1 MNIAAFSVRNFPFT
15 LVLFALLVAIG
26 LSSLQAIPRTEDPYF
41 PISAFTIVAVYPGAD
56 PLEVERQL
64 SEPIEDALNELDDV
78 KHLSSTSDDSLSV
91 VQAEFEATV
100 DAEKKYDEVTREIT
114 ALKARLPAGV
124 TRLEVKKINPGLVQ
138 IVQIALVSETA
149 SYARLADAAE
159 DLQDALERVPGV
171 RKSETWA
178 YPKRE
183 LRVSLDFKRLAELN
197 LRAGDVL
204 AAVGGENSNIPG
216 GPVENGLRRYNLQT
230 SGAYRSLD
238 EVRDTVVGGSPG
250 RLVSVRDVADVRWDY
265 ESREVEARLDGRRAV
280 WVTANQKDGRNIFA
294 TQADIDRTLAAFKA
308 SLPADITLDV
318 PFEQSR
324 NVERR
329 LSRLTADFGLAI
341 ALVLLTLLPLG
352 VRAASVVMISIP
364 LSLATGLAALY
375 FAGFSL
381 NQLSIAGFVVALGLL
396 VDDSIVVTENIA
408 RFLRLGHDR
417 REAAILATRQ
427 IALAVLGCTA
437 TLLFAFLPLLL
448 LPGNAGKYIR
458 SLPVAVVFTVT
469 ASLFVSLTIIPFLA
483 SRLLPRREPEGGN
496 AVLRVTLALIHR
508 IYAPLLQRALAAPKR
523 TLALSTLLVAGS
535 VALVPAIGFSLFPK
549 AGTPQFLVQAR
560 LPVGASLAD
569 SDRVLRAI
577 EAVLHAEPDVQRVM
591 ATLGRGNPQIYYNVF
606 SHETAANYAEAF
618 VQLARYD
625 ERETAAVFER
635 LRRGFAAIPGA
646 EIVLK
651 EFENGP
657 PIDAPIAIRVIG
669 PELATLRRLAGEVE
683 RIIGAEA
690 GTRDVINPLRRSRLD
705 LELAADPARAG
716 LLGVRPVELD
726 QAIRLAVN
734 GLPAGDFRTPS
745 GDNYPVVLR
754 GPMQGR
760 STLVALEGLHVASA
774 GGAQVPVDQLA
785 RLALV
790 ESPPT
795 IDRYDRSRAVTVT
808 AYTQAS
814 FNTAAV
820 TAALAAKLRAFDWP
834 AGYRFELGGEAESQS
849 ESFAGFG
856 TAILLT
862 VFGILAVLVL
872 EFGSFKSTLIVAT
885 VIPLGVMGGLV
896 ALFGTGY
903 SVSFSA
909 MIGFIALVGI
919 EIKNS
924 ILLVDFT
931 NQLRREGRP
940 LDAAI
945 AEAGEVRFLPI
956 LLTSLTAIGGL
967 LPLALQHSGLYSP
980 LAWVIV
986 GGLVSSTLIG
996 RLVTPVLYKLL
1007 PPALEDAAD
1016 TALVAAGT
1024 GAAGAPRAAP

>member
-1 MNIAAFSVRNFPFT
+1 MNIAAFAVRNFAFT

-26 LSSLQAIPRTEDPYF
+26 LSSLRNIPRTEDPYF

-56 PLEVERQL
+56 PLEIERQI

-91 VQAEFEATV
+91 IQAEFEASV
-100 DAEKKYDEVTREIT
+100 DVDKKYDEVTREIT
-114 ALKARLPAGV
+114 ALRPTLPAGL

-183 LRVSLDFKRLAELN
+183 LRVTLDFKRLAELN

-204 AAVGGENSNIPG
+204 AAVAADNRNLPG
-216 GPVENGLRRYNLQT
+216 GPVENGPRRYNLQT
-230 SGAYRSLD
+230 SGAYRRLD
-238 EVRDTVVGGSPG
+238 AVRQTVVGGSPG
-250 RLVSVRDVADVRWDY
+250 RLITVGDIATVRWDY
-265 ESREVEARLDGRRAV
+265 EALEYQARFNGRRAV
-280 WVTANQKDGRNIFA
+280 WVTANQKDGRNIFS
-294 TQADIDRTLAAFKA
+294 TQADIEKAVADFART
-308 SLPADITLDV
+308 LPADIKLERAFD
-318 PFEQSR
+318 QSK
-324 NVERR
+324 NVDRR
-329 LSRLTADFGLAI
+329 LSRLTADFLLAI
-341 ALVLLTLLPLG
+341 GLVALTLLPLG
-352 VRAASVVMISIP
+352 LRAAGVVMISIP

-408 RFLRLGHDR
+408 RFLRAGYER

-448 LPGNAGKYIR
+448 LPGNPGKYIR

-469 ASLFVSLTIIPFLA
+469 ASLFISLTIIPFLA
-483 SRLLPRREPEGGN
+483 SRLLPAHEAEGGN
-496 AVLRVTLALIHR
+496 ALLRGTLRLIHR
-508 IYAPLLQRALAAPKR
+508 FYAPLLGRALAAPKR
-523 TLALSTLLVAGS
+523 TLLLAAALVAGS
-535 VALVPAIGFSLFPK
+535 MALVPAIGFSLFPK
-549 AGTPQFLVQAR
+549 AGTPQFLVQIT
-560 LPVGASLAD
+560 LPVGASLAET
-569 SDRVLRAI
+569 DRVLHSVER
-577 EAVLHAEPDVQRVM
+577 VLGEEKLSERVM
-591 ATLGRGNPQIYYNVF
+591 ANLGRGNPQIYYNIF
-606 SHETAANYAEAF
+606 QHERAPNYAEAF
-618 VQLARYD
+618 VQLSRYD
-625 ERETAAVFER
+625 QGEMRSITAR
-635 LRRGFAAIPGA
+635 LRHRFAEIPGA

-657 PIDAPIAIRVIG
+657 PIAAPIALRVLG

-683 RIIGAEA
+683 RIAVA
-690 GTRDVINPLRRSRLD
+690 QPGTRDVINPLRRSRID
-705 LELAADPARAG
+705 LELKADPARAG
-716 LLGVRPVELD
+716 LLGVRPIELD
-726 QAIRLAVN
+726 QAIRLAVT
-734 GLPAGDFRTPS
+734 GLPAGDFRTAD

-760 STLVALEGLHVASA
+760 STLAALDGLQIASA
-774 GGAQVPVDQLA
+774 SGAQVPLGQLTQL
-785 RLALV
+785 RLV
-790 ESPPT
+790 ESPPS
-795 IDRYDRSRAVTVT
+795 IDRYDRGRAVTIT
-808 AYTQAS
+808 AYPRNGY
-814 FNTAAV
+814 NTAAL
-820 TAALAAKLRAFDWP
+820 TRALAAKLNAYPWP
-834 AGYRFELGGEAESQS
+834 PGYRFELGGEAESQS

-856 TAILLT
+856 TAILIT
-862 VFGILAVLVL
+862 VFGIVAVLVL
-872 EFGSFKSTLIVAT
+872 EFSSFKSTLIVAT
-885 VIPLGVMGGLV
+885 VIPLGIMGGLL
-896 ALFGTGY
+896 ALFATGY

-931 NQLRREGRP
+931 NQLRRKGLP

-945 AEAGEVRFLPI
+945 TQAGEVRFLPI
-956 LLTSLTAIGGL
+956 LLTSMTAIGGL

-986 GGLVSSTLIG
+986 GGLISSTLIG

-1007 PPALEDAAD
+1007 PPVLDDAAPSPP
-1016 TALVAAGT
+1016 ALAPNP
-1024 GAAGAPRAAP
+1024 AAGA